1 MIDPDH
7 QGEIGLHN
15 FYFHYTMEVRKNM
28 AGIQEITN
36 LFSSIASLVIKLME
50 NCINPTKV
58 RLLMAQ
64 TLQELTFR
72 SPQQAKSHGHLMY
85 WNDSRNVVIN
95 ISYNLVTS
103 CRNENCNIFNH
114 LFLILLEC
122 VCI

>member
-15 FYFHYTMEVRKNM
+15 FNFHYTMEVRKNM

-64 TLQELTFR
+64 ALQELTFR

-85 WNDSRNVVIN
+85 WNDSRNVV
-95 ISYNLVTS
+95 VTS